1 MEELF
6 GPPAVPV
13 VTAMTIFSVH
23 DFDLPLH
30 KQKTVRNYMNG
41 RVLRH
46 VAKLHFGTVGGK
58 IIIMVEHLLSCVI
71 FWLLPDPYYTL

>member
-6 GPPAVPV
+6 GLPAVPV
-13 VTAMTIFSVH
+13 VTTMTISMFMAVICLDTH
-23 DFDLPLH
+23 T
-30 KQKTVRNYMNG
+30 KTVRNYMNG

-58 IIIMVEHLLSCVI
+58 IGMNIMVEHLLVLFGCC
-71 FWLLPDPYYTL
+71 LTHYTL

>member
-6 GPPAVPV
+6 GPPAVPM
-13 VTAMTIFSVH
+13 VTALIIFSVH
-23 DFDLPLH
+23 GFDLPRH
-30 KQKTVRNYMNG
+30 TQKTVRNYMNG

-58 IIIMVEHLLSCVI
+58 IGMNIMVEHLLVLFGCSI
-71 FWLLPDPYYTL
+71 

>member
-6 GPPAVPV
+6 GHRAVRV
-13 VTAMTIFSVH
+13 VTAMAMLVLMALICL
-23 DFDLPLH
+23 DKH
-30 KQKTVRNYMNG
+30 KKTVRNYMNG

-58 IIIMVEHLLSCVI
+58 IGMNIMVEHLLVLFGCYLTHYI
-71 FWLLPDPYYTL
+71 P